1 MGTLHADAVDL
12 AHLDRYTGGDRALN
26 KEVLRLFDS
35 QCDDMLSE
43 LESAANGGDARAW
56 HMAAHTLKGASRGV
70 GAHALAKAAA
80 DAEHVDPADGPAL
93 SAAAAKIGHEMGHVR
108 RFIARFLG

>member
-1 MGTLHADAVDL
+1 MSTRHADAVDL

-26 KEVLRLFDS
+26 EEVLRLFDS
-35 QCDDMLSE
+35 QCDDMLSD
-43 LESAANGGDARAW
+43 LESAATAGDGRGW

-70 GAHALAKAAA
+70 GALTLAQAAA
-80 DAEHVDPADGPAL
+80 DAEHVDPADSPAL
-93 SAAAAKIGHEMGHVR
+93 SASAARIAREMGHVR